1 MELVEELRIG
11 DSEEPGDF
19 FGAIRG
25 VLPGPDG
32 GMWVLDAQVPQ
43 LRLFDQEGRL
53 VREVGRSGQGP
64 GEFPGNL
71 LDTCAFAGPAGEVW
85 VEDRVH
91 WQRFSA
97 EGELLGDLPPRGV
110 SCSPKHWLPD
120 NRLLVS
126 EMSREDL
133 MAGRGARYVMYQ
145 FTPEGQLL
153 PIDTI
158 SQPTLREVPV
168 IEYENPDGS
177 PAGSRSMPFV
187 AAGQYW
193 VHPQGGYLLRS
204 NDTDYAMEHVSFEG
218 DTLGTTRHRHEP
230 VVIPDSIRT
239 ARIDEI
245 RNGRLAVRNLDDN
258 SVPRTYSPFETIY
271 SGSDGKFWV
280 QRFVEGGASALDA
293 FSGDGGFV
301 GSLRLDEALAGL
313 AVFHIT
319 EDHIFGKVQDELGV
333 ESAVKLAIRTP

>member
-1 MELVEELRIG
+1 
-11 DSEEPGDF
+11 
-19 FGAIRG
+19 
-25 VLPGPDG
+25 
-32 GMWVLDAQVPQ
+32 
-43 LRLFDQEGRL
+43 
-53 VREVGRSGQGP
+53 
-64 GEFPGNL
+64 
-71 LDTCAFAGPAGEVW
+71 
-85 VEDRVH
+85 
-91 WQRFSA
+91 
-97 EGELLGDLPPRGV
+97 
-110 SCSPKHWLPD
+110 
-120 NRLLVS
+120 
-126 EMSREDL
+126 
-133 MAGRGARYVMYQ
+133 MYQ
-145 FTPEGQLL
+145 FTPAGELL

-158 SQPTLREVPV
+158 SQPTPRELPV

-245 RNGRLAVRNLDDN
+245 RN